1 MNAADTI
8 DAKRSK
14 RKAIILPSHSG
25 SREHTQGPWHGLSR
39 PVLQVNGRRLK
50 KGDHAPP
57 FDDAVVATD
66 EVVRAPSKQV
76 RKSKLVKKPLNMND
90 KTTCDCCCGH
100 RSTTIPTPIVTAT
113 SANTETDSSALAET
127 TKISMLLTAS
137 QQQQQLLWAIAIMLG
152 IFLLLFVIC
161 MIVYFVRQSPSAPS
175 RVARVQYVYD

>member
-50 KGDHAPP
+50 KGDHAARI
-57 FDDAVVATD
+57 DDAVVATE
-66 EVVRAPSKQV
+66 EVAAPPKQV

-90 KTTCDCCCGH
+90 KTTCDCCCCH
-100 RSTTIPTPIVTAT
+100 RSTPTPIPIVAAT
-113 SANTETDSSALAET
+113 SAKTETDSSLAET
-127 TKISMLLTAS
+127 TKMSMLLTAS

-161 MIVYFVRQSPSAPS
+161 VIVYFVRQSPSAPS